1 MEKKNKKILLIT
13 SAILLIGGGIGYW
26 LWKRKK
32 DFIAEET
39 PMAEKPSAET
49 PIAQTTPTSSGTS
62 TSIEDK
68 PANVLAFQ
76 QYANSKGWSPKL
88 VEDGLWGSK
97 SRAAWAKW
105 GAEYKKSNGAI
116 SSGFTKGDKL
126 MVRFPLAKATA
137 YSRQTGKGIGSITN
151 ATFSQDSNRNGWFLG
166 TALIPVGMYGTPTLT
181 QVQLQ
186 TKDWMKA

>member
-1 MEKKNKKILLIT
+1 MANKNKKALLII
-13 SAILLIGGGIGYW
+13 SSLILIGGGIGYW
-26 LWKRKK
+26 LWKRNKDKK
-32 DFIAEET
+32 EEEKPT
-39 PMAEKPSAET
+39 DEKPTDEKPSTE
-49 PIAQTTPTSSGTS
+49 TTPTSSGTP
-62 TSIEDK
+62 TSVEDK

-105 GAEYKKSNGAI
+105 GADFKKSNGLIA
-116 SSGFTKGDKL
+116 SGFTKGDKL
-126 MVRFPLAKATA
+126 MVKFPLAKATA

>member
-1 MEKKNKKILLIT
+1 MEKKNKKMLLIT

-32 DFIAEET
+32 DFKAEET
-39 PMAEKPSAET
+39 PMAEQPSAET
-49 PIAQTTPTSSGTS
+49 PIAQTTPTST
-62 TSIEDK
+62 TVEDK

-76 QYANSKGWSPKL
+76 RYANSKGWSPKL
-88 VEDGLWGSK
+88 VDDGLWGSK
-97 SRAAWAKW
+97 TKAAWAKW

-126 MVRFPLAKATA
+126 MVRFPLAKTTA
-137 YSRQTGKGIGSITN
+137 YSRQTGKAIGSITN

-166 TALIPVGMYGTPTLT
+166 TALIPVGTYGTPTLT

-186 TKDWMKA
+186 TKDWMKG